1 MVRRAA
7 WVSLSL
13 ICAAEPAAAADTASI
28 VLRGYVPI
36 FNAIELQNVSTV
48 IANDL
53 RSPVRDALVAKIL
66 ERSNSPSGYT
76 IKLIS
81 ENGAHG
87 TSAALRND
95 QGSSVPYRL
104 SYGGQPV
111 RFTNGRAEISRSR
124 SPRSERSREE
134 ELRISADGSDRL
146 TTGEYSDTLIIAVT
160 AR

>member
-1 MVRRAA
+1 MGA
-7 WVSLSL
+7 
-13 ICAAEPAAAADTASI
+13 
-28 VLRGYVPI
+28 GHYVPI
-36 FNAIELQNVSTV
+36 FNAIELQSVSPI

-53 RSPVRDALVAKIL
+53 RSSVRDALVAKIV

-81 ENGAHG
+81 ENGARG

-95 QGSSVPYRL
+95 QQGTLVPYHL

-111 RFTNGRAEISRSR
+111 RFTNGRAEINRAR
-124 SPRSERSREE
+124 APRSERSREE
-134 ELRISADGSDRL
+134 ELRISAEGSDRL
-146 TTGEYSDTLIIAVT
+146 PTGEYSDTLIIAVT